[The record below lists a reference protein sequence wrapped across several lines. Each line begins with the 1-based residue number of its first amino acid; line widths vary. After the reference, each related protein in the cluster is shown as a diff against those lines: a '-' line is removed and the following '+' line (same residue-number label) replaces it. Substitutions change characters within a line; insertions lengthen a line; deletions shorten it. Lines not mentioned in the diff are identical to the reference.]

1 MKKFFKHIFIF
12 TLFSTLIYALIVIL
26 WIHNVSSVS
35 LRKNGLFPM
44 GNKGFL
50 NTRLEE
56 VDTVKNIDLLFLG
69 SSHAY
74 RGFDSRIFELEGI
87 NTFNLGSPSQT
98 PTQTEVLIAR
108 YLDQLNPKVVIY
120 EVYPSIFQND
130 GVESGLDFIA
140 NTYLDSEI
148 IKMCFRINHI
158 KIYNALIYDLAREM
172 LHINRDVNTSTDNL
186 TDQYISGGFVATSKT
201 SNLSP
206 INDHMKAIYSGK
218 KWIIQ
223 DKQWLAFRN
232 IIKRLKN
239 RNITVLLL
247 QAPVTRDAYQLYTNN
262 YEIDSMFQTLA
273 PYFNLNESMKMDD
286 KFDFMD
292 YHHLNQSGVRKVNNS
307 VLEILSLETS
317 LN

>member
-1 MKKFFKHIFIF
+1 
-12 TLFSTLIYALIVIL
+12 
-26 WIHNVSSVS
+26 
-35 LRKNGLFPM
+35 
-44 GNKGFL
+44 
-50 NTRLEE
+50 
-56 VDTVKNIDLLFLG
+56 
-69 SSHAY
+69 
-74 RGFDSRIFELEGI
+74 
-87 NTFNLGSPSQT
+87 
-98 PTQTEVLIAR
+98 
-108 YLDQLNPKVVIY
+108 
-120 EVYPSIFQND
+120 
-130 GVESGLDFIA
+130 
-140 NTYLDSEI
+140 
-148 IKMCFRINHI
+148 
-158 KIYNALIYDLAREM
+158 
-172 LHINRDVNTSTDNL
+172 
-186 TDQYISGGFVATSKT
+186 
-201 SNLSP
+201 
-206 INDHMKAIYSGK
+206 MKAIYSGK